1 MARRAHSQL
10 RRNRYMNNP
19 NEGTARQFKNFHEA
33 ANQVLKMLS
42 GRMDINTLFIAENDG
57 TTNRIT
63 NAFNRKEELVTA
75 GSESPLEET
84 FCGLAVRHGEDV
96 LAIANISEDEDAAD
110 LDIASNFGKGS
121 FMGIPIYYENGKV
134 YGTIC
139 GLDKNPYTFTE
150 EDQEMFMMLSSLLTY
165 ILELETAKKEIQKL
179 SSPLVPLTDGI
190 SILPIIGHIT
200 LPRAKQMITDVIS
213 KVGQE
218 IDYLIVDFSGITEID
233 PRIEQ
238 PLLDLIKTLKIMG
251 VTPIITGISPA
262 IAINVPHF
270 AHSLKGE
277 RMEATLKIA
286 IEQMGFV
293 LTKKE
298 GFVIGR

>member
-1 MARRAHSQL
+1 MENLAKGS
-10 RRNRYMNNP
+10 
-19 NEGTARQFKNFHEA
+19 TRQFENFNEA

-42 GRMDINTLFIAENDG
+42 GRMQINTLFIAENDG
-57 TTNRIT
+57 TTNKIT
-63 NAFNRKEELVTA
+63 NAYNRAEELVTA
-75 GSESPLEET
+75 GSESPLDQT
-84 FCGLAVRHGEDV
+84 FCGLSIRHGEDA
-96 LAIANISEDEDAAD
+96 LAIADISADEGAAA
-110 LDIASNFGKGS
+110 LDIAADYNNGS
-121 FMGIPIYYENGKV
+121 FMGIPIYYENGRV

-179 SSPLVPLTDGI
+179 SSPLVPLTNGI

-200 LPRAKQMITDVIS
+200 LARANQMIEDVVE
-213 KVGQE
+213 KVGQG
-218 IDYLIVDFSGITEID
+218 IDYLIVDFSGITQID
-233 PRIEQ
+233 SRIEQ

-251 VTPIITGISPA
+251 VTPIITGISPSVA
-262 IAINVPHF
+262 LNVPHF
-270 AHSLKGE
+270 AYSLKGE

-298 GFVIGR
+298 DVVARR

>member
-1 MARRAHSQL
+1 
-10 RRNRYMNNP
+10 MNNP

-96 LAIANISEDEDAAD
+96 LAIANISEDADAAD